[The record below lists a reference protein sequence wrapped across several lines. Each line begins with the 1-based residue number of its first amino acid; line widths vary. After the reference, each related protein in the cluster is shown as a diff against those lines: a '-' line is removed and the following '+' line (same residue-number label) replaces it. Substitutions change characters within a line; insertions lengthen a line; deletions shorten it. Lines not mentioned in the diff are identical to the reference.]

1 MRKIISF
8 ILCAAM
14 VLSFSSV
21 TAFADEITYKDIS
34 ILADELAGTAD
45 ENVKTIQKALDEA
58 RNNATDEKRYRIY
71 LPKGRFNLNSTLNIF
86 SNTELYLDNETT
98 LIQTAPK
105 GQNIIKSGDF
115 GQKHILYNGFRNIK
129 IDGGTWNMNFNGSC
143 AMRFGHCTNL
153 SINNVK
159 INSVKDAHH
168 IEVAGADTVSIT
180 NSLFTASSRTSE
192 RSGSCEAIQLDI
204 LHDSAHFVG
213 FEEFDDTPNKNIT
226 ISGCTFEN
234 LYSGIGTRSG
244 VVSKYF
250 DNVVIE
256 NNIFKN
262 ITEKAISCFN
272 YKNSKIINNTFSDV
286 SAGISFEY
294 LPNNIF
300 DKSYSQRMYIPNDGR
315 VGSINS
321 NSSTVISG
329 NVMNI
334 KQMADKSSYGI
345 YAYGGK
351 IDAQTAAGKGVINCA
366 GDYTISDL
374 SISNNTVNCSSSES
388 RGIFV
393 TGVNN
398 SEIVSNRLTDYASAE
413 NGINAVNICASSK
426 NIVVGNVIDGNF
438 NNGISLY
445 DANSLSSKNIDIDN
459 NSITNIKSYGIRVAN
474 DSFAVI
480 KSSNNISAGTSTIC
494 LYSKNYSQNLANVT
508 LAATS
513 FSLRNK
519 PLITLSSVNGNTGYK
534 VYRALYNGT
543 YKQIATAKG
552 LKFEDKSAGAYSRN
566 FYRIAPYTKVAKSE
580 IIGKNYIDVAF

>member
-86 SNTELYLDNETT
+86 SNTELYLDDETT

-115 GQKHILYNGFRNIK
+115 GQNHILYNGFRNIK
-129 IDGGTWNMNFNGSC
+129 IEGGTWNMSNNGSC

-153 SINNVK
+153 SINKVK
-159 INSVKDAHH
+159 IHSVKDAHH

-180 NSLFTASSRTSE
+180 NSVFTNGVRSATSNN
-192 RSGSCEAIQLDI
+192 SCEAIQLDI

-226 ISGCTFEN
+226 ISGCVFDD

-250 DNVVIE
+250 DNIVIE
-256 NNIFKN
+256 NNVFTN
-262 ITEKAISCFN
+262 IQEKAISCFN

-300 DKSYSQRMYIPNDGR
+300 KYNYSQRMYIPNDGK

-321 NSSTVISG
+321 KSSTVISG

-334 KQMADKSSYGI
+334 KLKSGESSYGI

-413 NGINAVNICASSK
+413 SGINAVNICASSK
-426 NIVVGNVIDGNF
+426 NIVEGNVIDGNF
-438 NNGISLY
+438 NNGISIY
-445 DANSLSSKNIDIDN
+445 NANSLSSKNIDIDN

-508 LAATS
+508 LASTS

-543 YKQIATAKG
+543 YKQIATAQG